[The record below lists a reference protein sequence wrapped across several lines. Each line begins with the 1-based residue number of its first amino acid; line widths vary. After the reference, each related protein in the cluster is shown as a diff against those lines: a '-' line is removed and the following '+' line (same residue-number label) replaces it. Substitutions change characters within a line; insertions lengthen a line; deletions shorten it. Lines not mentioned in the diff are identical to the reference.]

1 MKKRNLFRVFVLAA
15 LAAGAVFSSA
25 SCTQENNGTDQ
36 SKETAAVCG
45 VVKDTYG
52 NTLEDVDVIIRTTD
66 SSKEVVAQTK
76 SNYDGTFAVPV
87 VPSNAGF
94 VSFEK
99 EGYSKVSI
107 TISKEQFSEGAVF
120 LSPVLE
126 FASASITGRVLNALE
141 NNTPFAG
148 VSVSI
153 GVQNLTT
160 GADGVYE
167 FKNLTLQD
175 YTLTITKAGC
185 ATITKTIKVEDFDEE
200 GRAELEDIMLGG
212 KEILPGLS
220 AQDLKD
226 TPKWYINEYR
236 GGYGNGG
243 GEKDW
248 STVFMSAQ
256 FQRWV
261 GGWEM
266 QNEGC
271 TLRFSNEPAKAA
283 DVNMDVFNTFTYGS
297 KLITEDNH
305 IMSVNV
311 RCHQASEENP
321 AYWGVQVVDL
331 SEAEPVAVKIGG
343 DNGISKHT
351 NGDYATYDFDLSA
364 YDGKEVIIAIGRYVH
379 HEGEWN
385 QLCISHVSFASA
397 RIERDAFIESAG
409 AEEVKTGWHMTKEEV
424 RSMMPNPRTK
434 LIGYT
439 PSGVNVQTK
448 SNPAYKN
455 WAGTG
460 HICSE
465 WGFQYV
471 SKDTEPLAGEGF
483 VFKTRSDVDANY
495 EVPESYFYS
504 KLSIAAG
511 HNTVKVHMRNFSGSE
526 PTTCSVA
533 AITTDGEM
541 HFLSPAASSVVDDLK
556 AVEGT
561 GCFEFIHERGGLDV
575 PDEYGVFVF
584 DLSEYNGQDVVFT
597 LAVHKGS
604 VRGGEQK
611 ICLHSID
618 LE

>member
-1 MKKRNLFRVFVLAA
+1 MKNRNLFRVFVLAS
-15 LAAGAVFSSA
+15 LVSGAVISAA
-25 SCTQENNGTDQ
+25 SCTPENNGIEP
-36 SKETAAVCG
+36 SAETAAVCG

-52 NTLEDVDVIIRTTD
+52 NTLEDVDVIVRTTD

-99 EGYSKVSI
+99 EGFSKVSI
-107 TISKEQFSEGAVF
+107 TITKDQFKDGAVF

-126 FASASITGRVLNALE
+126 FASASITGRVLNAMD
-141 NNTPFAG
+141 NNAPFEG

-167 FKNLTLQD
+167 FRNLTLQE
-175 YTLTITKAGC
+175 YTLTITKTGC
-185 ATITKTIKVEDFDEE
+185 ATITKTIKLEDFNED
-200 GRAELEDIMLGG
+200 GAAMVEDIMLGG

-271 TLRFSNEPAKAA
+271 TLRFRHEPTKDG
-283 DVNMDVFNTFTYGS
+283 DVNMDSFDTFTYGS
-297 KLITEDNH
+297 KLITADNH

-311 RCHQASEENP
+311 RCHQATNEDP

-343 DNGISKHT
+343 ENGISKHT

-379 HEGEWN
+379 HVGEWN
-385 QLCISHVSFASA
+385 QLCISHVSFASQ
-397 RIERDAFIESAG
+397 RIERDAFLESAG

-424 RSMMPNPRTK
+424 RSMMPNPLK
-434 LIGYT
+434 KVIGYT
-439 PSGVNVQTK
+439 PSGVEVKTK

-455 WAGTG
+455 WGGTG

-483 VFKTRSDVDANY
+483 VFKTRNDVDANY
-495 EVPESYFYS
+495 DVPESYFYS

-511 HNTVKVHMRNFSGSE
+511 QNIVDVHMRNYSSTE
-526 PTTCSVA
+526 PTTFSVA
-533 AITTDGEM
+533 AITMDGEM
-541 HFLSPAASSVVDDLK
+541 HFLTPSAESVIDSIK
-556 AVEGT
+556 PVEGT
-561 GCFEFIHERGGLDV
+561 GCFEFVHEKGGLDV
-575 PDEYGVFVF
+575 PNEYGVFSY
-584 DLSEYNGQDVVFT
+584 DLSAYNGQDVVFT
-597 LAVHKGS
+597 LAVHKG
-604 VRGGEQK
+604 VTRGGEQK
-611 ICLHSID
+611 ICLHSI
-618 LE
+618 EIR

>member
-1 MKKRNLFRVFVLAA
+1 MKKRNLFRVLVLAVLAA
-15 LAAGAVFSSA
+15 GSAFSAVSCNNDDDGTTPSS
-25 SCTQENNGTDQ
+25 
-36 SKETAAVCG
+36 ETAAICG

-52 NTLEDVDVIIRTTD
+52 NTLEDVDVIVRTTD

-76 SNYDGTFAVPV
+76 SDYDGTFAVPV

-94 VSFEK
+94 VTFEK
-99 EGYSKVSI
+99 EGFSKVSM
-107 TISKEQFSEGAVF
+107 TVTQEQFKSGAVF

-126 FASASITGRVLNALE
+126 FASASISGRVLNAME
-141 NNTPFAG
+141 NNAPFAG

-153 GVQNLTT
+153 GVQSLTT
-160 GADGVYE
+160 GSDGVYE
-167 FKNLTLQD
+167 FKNLTLQE
-175 YTLTITKAGC
+175 YTLTITKSGC
-185 ATITKTIKVEDFDEE
+185 ATITKTVKVEDFNED
-200 GRAELEDIMLGG
+200 GQAMIEDIMLGG

-271 TLRFSNEPAKAA
+271 TLRFTNEPTKAE
-283 DVNMDVFNTFTYGS
+283 DVNMDIFNTFTYGS
-297 KLITEDNH
+297 KLITSDNH

-311 RCHQASEENP
+311 RCHQASDESP

-364 YDGKEVIIAIGRYVH
+364 YDGKEVIIAIGRYVSKD
-379 HEGEWN
+379 GEWN
-385 QLCISHVSFASA
+385 QLCISHVSFASS
-397 RIERDAFIESAG
+397 RIERDAFLESAG
-409 AEEVKTGWHMTKEEV
+409 AEEVKAGWHMTKEEV
-424 RSMMPNPRTK
+424 RSIMPNPLSK
-434 LIGYT
+434 VIGYT
-439 PSGVNVQTK
+439 PSGVTVKDK

-495 EVPESYFYS
+495 DVPESYFYS

-511 HNTVKVHMRNFSGSE
+511 HNTVKVHMRNFDGTV
-526 PTTCSVA
+526 PTTFSVA

-541 HFLSPAASSVVDDLK
+541 HFLTPDASSVIDQLNK
-556 AVEGT
+556 VEGT
-561 GCFEFIHERGGLDV
+561 DCFEFIHEKGGLDV
-575 PDEYGVFVF
+575 PDEYGVFVY
-584 DLSEYNGQDVVFT
+584 DLSAFNGQDVVFT
-597 LAVHKGS
+597 LAVHKGAN
-604 VRGGEQK
+604 RGGEQK
-611 ICLHSID
+611 ICLHSI
-618 LE
+618 EIQ

>member
-1 MKKRNLFRVFVLAA
+1 MKKRNLFRVLVLAA
-15 LAAGAVFSSA
+15 IAAGSAFSAV
-25 SCTQENNGTDQ
+25 SCNTDDNGTTP
-36 SKETAAVCG
+36 SSETAAICG

-52 NTLEDVDVIIRTTD
+52 NTLEDVDVIVRTTD

-76 SNYDGTFAVPV
+76 SDYDGTFAVPV

-99 EGYSKVSI
+99 EGFSKVSM
-107 TISKEQFSEGAVF
+107 TVTKEQFKSGAVF
-120 LSPVLE
+120 LSPILE
-126 FASASITGRVLNALE
+126 FASASISGRVLNAME
-141 NNTPFAG
+141 NNTPFVG

-153 GVQNLTT
+153 GVQSLTT
-160 GADGVYE
+160 GSDGVYE

-175 YTLTITKAGC
+175 YTLTITKSGC
-185 ATITKTIKVEDFDEE
+185 ATITKTVKVEDFNED
-200 GRAELEDIMLGG
+200 GQAMIEDIMLGG

-271 TLRFSNEPAKAA
+271 TLRFTNEPTKAE
-283 DVNMDVFNTFTYGS
+283 DVNMDIFNTFTYGS
-297 KLITEDNH
+297 KLITSDNH

-311 RCHQASEENP
+311 RCHQATDENP

-379 HEGEWN
+379 HEKEWN
-385 QLCISHVSFASA
+385 QLCISHVSFASS
-397 RIERDAFIESAG
+397 RIERDAFLESAG

-424 RSMMPNPRTK
+424 RSIMPNPLTK
-434 LIGYT
+434 VIGYT
-439 PSGVNVQTK
+439 PSGVSVQTK

-471 SKDTEPLAGEGF
+471 AKDTEPLAGEGF
-483 VFKTRSDVDANY
+483 VYKTRSNVDANY
-495 EVPESYFYS
+495 DVPESYFYS
-504 KLSIAAG
+504 KLAIAAG
-511 HNTVKVHMRNFSGSE
+511 HNTVKVHMRNFSGTE
-526 PTTCSVA
+526 PTTFSVA
-533 AITTDGEM
+533 AITMDGEM
-541 HFLSPAASSVVDDLK
+541 HFLAPGASSVIDQLNKVD
-556 AVEGT
+556 GT
-561 GCFEFIHERGGLDV
+561 DCYEFIHEKGGLDV
-575 PDEYGVFVF
+575 PDEYGVFVY
-584 DLSEYNGQDVVFT
+584 DLSAYNGQDVVFT
-597 LAVHKGS
+597 LAVHKGAT
-604 VRGGEQK
+604 RGGEQK
-611 ICLHSID
+611 ICLHSI
-618 LE
+618 EIQ

>member
-1 MKKRNLFRVFVLAA
+1 MKKRNLFRVFVLAV
-15 LAAGAVFSSA
+15 LAAGSALSAVSCTTDDNGAASSA
-25 SCTQENNGTDQ
+25 
-36 SKETAAVCG
+36 ETAAICG
-45 VVKDTYG
+45 VIKDTYG
-52 NTLEDVDVIIRTTD
+52 NTLEDVDVIVRTTD

-76 SNYDGTFAVPV
+76 SDYDGTFAVPV

-94 VSFEK
+94 VTFEK
-99 EGYSKVSI
+99 EGFSKVSI
-107 TISKEQFSEGAVF
+107 TVTQEQFKSGAVF
-120 LSPVLE
+120 LSPILE

-141 NNTPFAG
+141 NNAPFAG

-153 GVQNLTT
+153 GVQSLTT
-160 GADGVYE
+160 GSDGVYE
-167 FKNLTLQD
+167 FNNLTLQD
-175 YTLTITKAGC
+175 YTLTITKSGC
-185 ATITKTIKVEDFDEE
+185 ATISKTVKVEDFNED
-200 GRAELEDIMLGG
+200 GQAMIEDIVLGG

-271 TLRFSNEPAKAA
+271 TLRFKNEPAKAE
-283 DVNMDVFNTFTYGS
+283 DVNMDVFDTFTYGS

-379 HEGEWN
+379 HEKEWN

-397 RIERDAFIESAG
+397 RIERDGFLESSG

-424 RSMMPNPRTK
+424 RSMMPNPLAK
-434 LIGYT
+434 VIGYT
-439 PSGVNVQTK
+439 PSGVNIQTK

-483 VFKTRSDVDANY
+483 VYKTRSDVDPSY
-495 EVPESYFYS
+495 DIPEAYFYS
-504 KLSIAAG
+504 KLAIAAG
-511 HNTVKVHMRNFSGSE
+511 HNTVKVHMRNFSGTE
-526 PTTCSVA
+526 PTTFSVA
-533 AITTDGEM
+533 AITMDGEM
-541 HFLSPAASSVVDDLK
+541 HFLAPGASSVIDQLNKVD
-556 AVEGT
+556 GT
-561 GCFEFIHERGGLDV
+561 DCYEFIHEKGGLDV
-575 PDEYGVFVF
+575 PDEYGVFVY
-584 DLSEYNGQDVVFT
+584 DLSGFNGQDVVFT
-597 LAVHKGS
+597 LAVHKGAT
-604 VRGGEQK
+604 RGGEQK
-611 ICLHSID
+611 ICLHSI
-618 LE
+618 EIQ